1 MKLKNHDVIQGDTLI
16 VATPFEAIADDGKLQ
31 EFLIGTR
38 VELEDINPLSPAS
51 EVGFKFASKNYRADD
66 SYFVT
71 IDHWFSLRN
80 QLKYIEDD
88 QVKPKT
94 KPVKNVPSELLGVVE
109 VFVYLF
115 VLSLL
120 IWGLCA
126 FFTILT
132 GRP

>member
-16 VATPFEAIADDGKLQ
+16 VTTPFEAISNDGKLQ

-38 VELEDINPLSPAS
+38 VELEDINPLAPAS
-51 EVGFKFASKNYRADD
+51 EVTFKFAANSYRADD

-71 IDHWFSLRN
+71 IDHWFNLRN

-88 QVKPKT
+88 RVVPPKAT
-94 KPVKNVPSELLGVVE
+94 AKGPSAIRGVVE

-115 VLSLL
+115 VISLV
-120 IWGLCA
+120 IWGFCA
-126 FFTILT
+126 LITVLF
-132 GRP
+132 GKV